1 MITVKSFC
9 FNSFDENTYILSDES
24 RECIIIDPGCHLKN
38 EEEELALYIETEN
51 LAPVKLI
58 NTHCHIDHI
67 LGNRFIAGKYKLKL
81 EVNEKELPV
90 LSASGYV
97 SQMYQIQLNP
107 SPDPEIFL
115 KEGDII
121 KFGNSELK
129 VLFTPGHSPGSI
141 SFYSNTDKF
150 IISGDVL
157 FEQSIG
163 RTDLPGGNYETLI
176 ESIVTKLL
184 PLGDEVMVYSGHG
197 NPTTIGNEKKLNPFL
212 REHLQ
217 N

>member
-1 MITVKSFC
+1 MISVKSFC
-9 FNSFDENTYILSDES
+9 FNSFEENTYILSDETG
-24 RECIIIDPGCHLKN
+24 ECIIIDPGCHLT
-38 EEEELALYIETEN
+38 EEEKELSDYISSNN
-51 LAPVKLI
+51 LRPVRLI

-67 LGNRFIAGKYKLKL
+67 LGNSFVAGRYKLKL
-81 EVNEKELPV
+81 ETNENEKPV

-107 SPDPEIFL
+107 SPDIEVFL
-115 KEGDII
+115 KEGDLI

-141 SFYSNTDKF
+141 SFYSAEDRF
-150 IISGDVL
+150 VISGDVL

-163 RTDLPGGNYETLI
+163 RTDLPGGNYDTLI
-176 ESIVTKLL
+176 DSIITKLL
-184 PLGDEVMVYSGHG
+184 PLGDDCKVYCGHG
-197 NPTTIGNEKKLNPFL
+197 NATTIGAEKKLNPFL

-217 N
+217 D

>member
-9 FNSFDENTYILSDES
+9 FNSFDENTYVLSDES

-38 EEEELALYIETEN
+38 EEEELALYIETEK
-51 LAPVKLI
+51 LVPVKLI

-176 ESIVTKLL
+176 DSIVTKLL